1 METRYISGVTNP
13 VMSDVD
19 SATAV
24 AIGDLVILDTDDTK
38 PAASVTWDT
47 NIATTQEAMH
57 DKFLGIADSRSRSGD
72 TEQVRVNTSGIF
84 EFDCASATFELGA
97 LVGVAKASGDGVE
110 SQKVV
115 AVATPNLAIGR
126 VAQRYGTATTRVR
139 VAIDSV
145 VMTGGPRAMAEAP
158 E

>member
-1 METRYISGVTNP
+1 METRYISGIVNP
-13 VMSDVD
+13 IMSDVD
-19 SATAV
+19 SATV
-24 AIGDLVILDTDDTK
+24 IAIGDLVILDTDDAK
-38 PAASVTWDT
+38 PASAIAWDT

-57 DKFLGIADSRSRSGD
+57 DKFLGIADSRSQSGE
-72 TEQVRVNTSGIF
+72 TEQVRVNTSGVF

-97 LVGVAKASGDGVE
+97 LVGVAKASGDGIE

-115 AVATPNLAIGR
+115 AVATANLAIGR

-145 VMTGGPRAMAEAP
+145 VMTGGPRAMASAP
-158 E
+158 A